1 MKRIVLT
8 IAVLLSVFCM
18 AAQQDAAI
26 QFVASKNKDVKL
38 KFAFAQNNVNP
49 VVKKTETL
57 KGTLNFAAPRKLSM
71 IYSDPEGDKF
81 VIDGDNLE
89 RVKGKKSNKVDLTK
103 VKSMA
108 GLANLLCN
116 AMMGRIDDIQKETK
130 AELAYNQG
138 KTTHDFI
145 FKSGKKSKSFYKEV
159 EMRYDKKTGRI
170 VYLKLVEKSGKYSE
184 YVLTG
189 K

>member
-1 MKRIVLT
+1 M
-8 IAVLLSVFCM
+8 AVLLSVLGM

-26 QFVASKNKDVKL
+26 QFVASKNKDVKAH
-38 KFAFAQNNVNP
+38 FAFVQNDVDP
-49 VVKKTETL
+49 VVKKSETL
-57 KGTLNFAAPRKLSM
+57 KGTLIFAAPRKLSM
-71 IYSDPEGDKF
+71 IYSTPEGDRF
-81 VIDGDNLE
+81 VIDGNKLE
-89 RVKGKKSNKVDLTK
+89 RVKGMKSNKVDLTK

-116 AMMGRIDDIQKETK
+116 AMMGKIEDIQKETN
-130 AELAYNQG
+130 AEMTYNQG

-145 FKSGKKSKSFYKEV
+145 FKSGKKSKSYYKEV
-159 EMRYDKKTGRI
+159 EMRYDNKTGRA